1 MQNFRHRQQ
10 TGLALLSFLFVLSAC
25 GVADARVV
33 EGSFERTLT
42 LSGALDLDIRT
53 DSGHIKVIAGPPG
66 EVRINGRIRATSGF
80 RVSEAEAEEKV
91 RRLESNPPVEQSG
104 GTVRIGHIDDP
115 ELERRVSISYDVVV
129 PTETRVSSHS
139 DSGGQ
144 DIQGIRGPV
153 TAQAD
158 SGGLTIAGIT
168 ESVEA
173 QTDSGGQQI
182 SNVGGSVEAKAD
194 SGGLH
199 IASVR
204 GAVTARTDSGGI
216 QASEVTG
223 AFEAQADSGAISA
236 DGAGG
241 AVSIRTDSGSVKV
254 TQSTPGPIEIHTDS
268 GGVRLKIASG
278 ASHDVDIST
287 DSGGINLNHPIDGV
301 TSSRRNKHLNGKLRG
316 GGEPLM
322 IRTDS
327 GSITVD

>member
-1 MQNFRHRQQ
+1 MQKFVHHRQA
-10 TGLALLSFLFVLSAC
+10 GLALLSFVFVLTAC
-25 GVADARVV
+25 GVADARVI
-33 EGSFERTLT
+33 EGNFERTLT
-42 LSGALDLDIRT
+42 VSGPLELDIRT

-66 EVRINGRIRATSGF
+66 EIRINGRIRASTGL
-80 RVSEAEAEEKV
+80 RVSDSEAEDKV

-104 GTVRIGHIDDP
+104 NTVRIGHIDDP

-129 PTETRVSSHS
+129 PVETRLNSHS

-144 DIQGIRGPV
+144 EIQGIGGPV

-158 SGGLTIAGIT
+158 SGGLVIASIAG
-168 ESVEA
+168 SVDA
-173 QTDSGGQQI
+173 QTDSGGQRI
-182 SNVGGSVEAKAD
+182 SNIGGSVESNAD

-199 IASVR
+199 IAAVR
-204 GAVTARTDSGGI
+204 GSVSARTDSGGI

-223 AFEAQADSGAISA
+223 AFHAEADSGAVSA

-241 AVSIRTDSGSVKV
+241 SVSVRTDSGSVSV
-254 TQSTPGPIEIHTDS
+254 TQSTPGPIEIRTDS
-268 GGVRLKIASG
+268 GGVRLNIADG
-278 ASHDVDIST
+278 ASHDIDIST

-301 TSSRRNKHLNGKLRG
+301 TSSRRNKQLSGKLRG
-316 GGEPLM
+316 GGQPLI